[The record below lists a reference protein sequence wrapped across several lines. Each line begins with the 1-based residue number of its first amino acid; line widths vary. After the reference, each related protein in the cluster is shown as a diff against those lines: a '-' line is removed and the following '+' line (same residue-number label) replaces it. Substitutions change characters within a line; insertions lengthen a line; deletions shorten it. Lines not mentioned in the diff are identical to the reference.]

1 MLYFANKGL
10 FIKKLD
16 DDLYTIQD
24 IFGTCSLP
32 FESSEKDLDEVTKQV
47 ANVKKL
53 VTVGVDSESPDLSDF
68 KWSELEFY
76 YVVHINHVFLA
87 SLINSNE
94 AERYHLVKGLFP
106 IGYLDCG
113 YGDGSKNTLELIH
126 NNFKELC
133 KDDDFPVQ
141 KKDLELFLINN
152 QVERICSDIMSLMR
166 RSVFS
171 YTELL
176 RSQRKCIEK
185 SYKAI
190 DELETNE
197 VLHRSYDSHQ
207 ASSAVT
213 SLVISLCSSLDLST
227 KLIQYINS
235 IEASGLTYKTARDKQ
250 YHEVKNIKEKF
261 ISEKVLKFI
270 AKAQN
275 SNIIIPE
282 ITQFRNDLIHSTSLL
297 EIEKIYVGVE
307 TDEIK
312 NLPLYYSAQ
321 YARDTLGNGQPVRFL
336 GRDYFVQ
343 EKVDIEEKILSWVN
357 SVFEYH
363 IDVGR
368 SIYNYLKSIEKP

>member
-94 AERYHLVKGLFP
+94 AERYHLIKGLFP

-166 RSVFS
+166 RSIFS

-235 IEASGLTYKTARDKQ
+235 IEASGLTYKLS
-250 YHEVKNIKEKF
+250 F
-261 ISEKVLKFI
+261 I
-270 AKAQN
+270 
-275 SNIIIPE
+275 
-282 ITQFRNDLIHSTSLL
+282 
-297 EIEKIYVGVE
+297 
-307 TDEIK
+307 
-312 NLPLYYSAQ
+312 
-321 YARDTLGNGQPVRFL
+321 
-336 GRDYFVQ
+336 
-343 EKVDIEEKILSWVN
+343 
-357 SVFEYH
+357 H
-363 IDVGR
+363 I
-368 SIYNYLKSIEKP
+368 